1 VASGRRREVGKA
13 RIVARPLSPAG
24 RPARAAEEPL
34 PLPGG
39 SRDYS
44 KALRGAVPA
53 WSHGN
58 PGTCGGSRR
67 RGPPPC
73 RQRTAPRHH
82 HPAGRRRRCSSVP
95 TPAGRPPDRRTHT
108 RTLARQKHVHLLSVH
123 LSSRP
128 PPRVARV
135 TPGRRRGEWL
145 AGPAGGF
152 APHKQQKARL
162 QRTGQ
167 CRRDRAV
174 DPPRT
179 GRRASAHVPR
189 PAPCAEALG
198 DASRRREAGEEE
210 GEELECARVAW
221 GGRAGAGAAEHEP
234 KASSRRLSRGAG
246 ARPTWKGRRTGRL
259 KYVRRAASGRGA
271 GGAGMFPRSA
281 VRRRPEDSIRRGVR
295 VS

>member
-1 VASGRRREVGKA
+1 MGIPALAVVPVGADHPRADNARRHATTTR
-13 RIVARPLSPAG
+13 PAG
-24 RPARAAEEPL
+24 DVAVHQFPRRPDGHRTAAHTHAHSHVKSTYTCSL
-34 PLPGG
+34 FT
-39 SRDYS
+39 S
-44 KALRGAVPA
+44 VPA
-53 WSHGN
+53 
-58 PGTCGGSRR
+58 
-67 RGPPPC
+67 
-73 RQRTAPRHH
+73 
-82 HPAGRRRRCSSVP
+82 
-95 TPAGRPPDRRTHT
+95 
-108 RTLARQKHVHLLSVH
+108 
-123 LSSRP
+123 P